1 MQAIRTKLT
10 LVLLAAAL
18 LIAPIFLGGYEHYI
32 LCSVLVHALVVLALV
47 ILIGYAG
54 QISIGHAGFWALGAF
69 ASGVS
74 ITQLQLPFVAA
85 IVCAAL
91 VAAVF
96 GALLAIPALRVQGH
110 YLAIATLGFAL
121 ITQQV
126 LFEWESV
133 TGGRKGLFVPR
144 PTLFGF
150 EFSSD
155 LSLYYLFLAISA
167 PLFWLAWRLPG
178 TRFGARLISLKLS
191 PIAAV
196 SFGVPRAQYLVIA
209 FTLSAA
215 YAGISGAMFAALIG
229 HISTETFSLGAS
241 LGFLTAAVIGGVT
254 SPLGAFLGSIYLTLA
269 PEIFREFKDA
279 QMVVYGFMLV
289 LFVRFL
295 PGGLVSLP
303 SLLARLRR

>member
-1 MQAIRTKLT
+1 M
-10 LVLLAAAL
+10 LLAL
-18 LIAPIFLGGYEHYI
+18 LAVPPWLGNYEHFI
-32 LCSVLVHALVVLALV
+32 LCSILVHLLVVLGLV
-47 ILIGYAG
+47 ILIGFAG

-69 ASGVS
+69 GSGVL
-74 ITQLQLPFVAA
+74 ITAFNMPFLVGLAFGAVVAA
-85 IVCAAL
+85 G
-91 VAAVF
+91 F
-96 GALLAIPALRVQGH
+96 GALVAIPALRVQGH

-144 PTLFGF
+144 PSVLGF

-155 LSLYYLFLAISA
+155 LALYYLFLAIA
-167 PLFWLAWRLPG
+167 LPLFWLAWRLPR
-178 TRFGARLISLKLS
+178 TRFGTRLLSLKLS
-191 PIAAV
+191 PIASV
-196 SFGVPRAQYLVIA
+196 SFGVPRARYLVAA

-215 YAGISGAMFAALIG
+215 YAGVSGAMFAAMIG

-254 SPLGAFLGSIYLTLA
+254 APLGAVLGSVYLTTA

-279 QMVVYGFMLV
+279 QMVVYGVMLV
-289 LFVRFL
+289 LFIRFL

-303 SLLARLRR
+303 KVILSKLRSGKQGERAH